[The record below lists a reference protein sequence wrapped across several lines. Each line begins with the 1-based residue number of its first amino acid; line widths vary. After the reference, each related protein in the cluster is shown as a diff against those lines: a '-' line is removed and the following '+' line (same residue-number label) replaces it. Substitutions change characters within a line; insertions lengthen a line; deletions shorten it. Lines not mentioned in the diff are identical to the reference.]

1 MPSFAED
8 MLLID
13 ALMQDDALFERLASA
28 LPVYRR
34 FAKVLLREDIA
45 SQLNLAEMARM
56 ADVTPRDLLAAIG
69 GEIGGDGMA
78 HGEWRPPAAPPSPAA
93 SSSEEIRPD
102 WLDGGPELR
111 RLDVRPLL
119 ENGHE
124 PLADILAFVRQAP
137 PACTLAIDATF
148 HPQPLR
154 RLLGS
159 RGYDSFAEPLA
170 ADHWRVYFRKT
181 A

>member
-8 MLLID
+8 ALLID
-13 ALMQDDALFERLASA
+13 ALMQDDALFEKLAGA
-28 LPVYRR
+28 LTVYRR
-34 FAKVLLREDIA
+34 FAKVLLREDTA
-45 SQLNLAEMARM
+45 SQLSLAEVAYM
-56 ADVTPRDLLAAIG
+56 ADVTPHDLLAAIG
-69 GEIGGDGMA
+69 GGAAGGGAADGDA
-78 HGEWRPPAAPPSPAA
+78 TASGRRPTAAPLL
-93 SSSEEIRPD
+93 SEARPD
-102 WLDGGPELR
+102 WLDGNPDLH

-124 PLADILAFVRQAP
+124 PLADILAFARQAP
-137 PACTLAIDATF
+137 PDCILAIDASF

-170 ADHWRVYFRKT
+170 ADHWRAYFRK
-181 A
+181 AA